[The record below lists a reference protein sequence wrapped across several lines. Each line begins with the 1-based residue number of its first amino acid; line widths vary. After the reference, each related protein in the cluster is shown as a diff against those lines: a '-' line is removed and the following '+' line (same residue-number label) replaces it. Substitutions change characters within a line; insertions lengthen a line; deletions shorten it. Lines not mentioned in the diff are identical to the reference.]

1 MTVSK
6 TTRYWALSVSHVFV
20 PVAVETAGTW
30 GQLAIEL
37 VQEIGKRITTVTED
51 SRETMFLFQRLS
63 VVLQKGNA
71 VAFQS
76 TLDTE

>member
-6 TTRYWALSVSHVFV
+6 TTRYWALSVSHIFV
-20 PVAVETAGTW
+20 PVAVERAGTW
-30 GQLAIEL
+30 CQSAIEL

-51 SRETMFLFQRLS
+51 TRETMFLFQRLS

-71 VAFQS
+71 VAFQ
-76 TLDTE
+76 TPEYI